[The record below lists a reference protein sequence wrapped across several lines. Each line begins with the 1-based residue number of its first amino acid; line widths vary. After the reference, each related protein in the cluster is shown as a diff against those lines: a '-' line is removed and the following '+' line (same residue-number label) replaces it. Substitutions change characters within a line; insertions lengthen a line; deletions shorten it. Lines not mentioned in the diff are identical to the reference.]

1 MCIDIEM
8 KNFVSKLEK
17 EEIKEQQE
25 MLSRSKIKA
34 RNTLMSDFPHN
45 KPSLSKYQI
54 KPSEDLKKF
63 DAIYISGKTPN
74 FRRSEMSFND
84 LNSL

>member
-1 MCIDIEM
+1 M

-25 MLSRSKIKA
+25 MMTRSKLKT
-34 RNTLMSDFPHN
+34 RSTLAADFPHN

-63 DAIYISGKTPN
+63 DAIYIAGKVPN
-74 FRRSEMSFND
+74 FRRS
-84 LNSL
+84 

>member
-1 MCIDIEM
+1 M

-17 EEIKEQQE
+17 EEIKEQQQE
-25 MLSRSKIKA
+25 MMTRSKLKA
-34 RNTLMSDFPHN
+34 RSTFVSDYPHN

-63 DAIYISGKTPN
+63 EAIYISGKVPN
-74 FRRSEMSFND
+74 FRRS
-84 LNSL
+84 